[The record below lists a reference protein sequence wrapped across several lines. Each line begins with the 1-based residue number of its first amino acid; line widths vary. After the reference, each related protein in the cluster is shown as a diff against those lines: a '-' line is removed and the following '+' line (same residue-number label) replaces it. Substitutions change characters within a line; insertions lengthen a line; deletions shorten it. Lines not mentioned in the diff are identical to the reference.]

1 MTCPECSQVWHNSC
15 AGLQA
20 SFTQPVLDSLL
31 LNWSCPWCFVCPFPA
46 PKGHKSG
53 KNEKDLKEKVLT
65 AATIQQITESVA
77 EVIGNTL
84 KAPDFVSLGHL
95 LENFSKEVQEYKE
108 NFPPSA
114 NATPHFKPPPAPST
128 SRLSLATKERPY
140 QSYTEE
146 FLSEEE
152 LTGLTDFLKGC
163 KETSQFQ
170 SENGHSVMTLG
181 LPYHYTGSKSENKPP
196 PIPSELQMIID
207 KMMATLNLTQKPN
220 SILVNHYESAGSPNT
235 DSSFLPFHCDDEK
248 VILPDSQI
256 ATLTVGGTR
265 EITFQHLHNPT
276 EEEVKLSPAS
286 NSLYVMT
293 RASQAW
299 YKHGIHAT
307 DEAVEERFSLTFRTV
322 SEKFQKSLIIIGDSN
337 TKDILFG
344 PGAGKIGESYPG
356 KRVKAGNKNQ
366 IDPTECI
373 GYANIAIVCG
383 TNNLREDNIVHPS
396 EVGTLVEKLANKL
409 SQIKRLCPKSHIT
422 VMPVLPTRLPR
433 MNKNIM
439 MFNDLVSRM
448 LETRFHDI
456 SQPGIYDMLDKNQL
470 LSMNLTRERDNIHLN
485 QRGISGLVK
494 AIKQS
499 VYGRFVND
507 RRAIRKFQESHST
520 NLGGSTEPP

>member
-114 NATPHFKPPPAPST
+114 NATPHFKPPAPSI

-170 SENGHSVMTLG
+170 SEN
-181 LPYHYTGSKSENKPP
+181 
-196 PIPSELQMIID
+196 
-207 KMMATLNLTQKPN
+207 
-220 SILVNHYESAGSPNT
+220 
-235 DSSFLPFHCDDEK
+235 DDDRPT
-248 VILPDSQI
+248 IS
-256 ATLTVGGTR
+256 
-265 EITFQHLHNPT
+265 LHWL
-276 EEEVKLSPAS
+276 KIGK
-286 NSLYVMT
+286 
-293 RASQAW
+293 QAP
-299 YKHGIHAT
+299 
-307 DEAVEERFSLTFRTV
+307 
-322 SEKFQKSLIIIGDSN
+322 SN
-337 TKDILFG
+337 TI
-344 PGAGKIGESYPG
+344 
-356 KRVKAGNKNQ
+356 R
-366 IDPTECI
+366 T
-373 GYANIAIVCG
+373 
-383 TNNLREDNIVHPS
+383 TNDN
-396 EVGTLVEKLANKL
+396 
-409 SQIKRLCPKSHIT
+409 
-422 VMPVLPTRLPR
+422 
-433 MNKNIM
+433 
-439 MFNDLVSRM
+439 
-448 LETRFHDI
+448 
-456 SQPGIYDMLDKNQL
+456 
-470 LSMNLTRERDNIHLN
+470 
-485 QRGISGLVK
+485 
-494 AIKQS
+494 
-499 VYGRFVND
+499 
-507 RRAIRKFQESHST
+507 
-520 NLGGSTEPP
+520 